1 MSHPRI
7 VNEIDGMTQLS
18 YVFTSKLNQEESKY
32 ENDKA
37 SDYMTHVWWFE
48 VLMFEERFLGCEVL

>member
-7 VNEIDGMTQLS
+7 VNLIDGMTQLS
-18 YVFTSKLNQEESKY
+18 YVFASKLNQEESKY

-37 SDYMTHVWWFE
+37 YDYMT
-48 VLMFEERFLGCEVL
+48 